1 MRTAQVAPLAE
12 SVPPLLYG
20 GTERVVFNLTEELVR
35 QGHQVTLFA
44 SGNSQTSGELVPCCA
59 RALRLDSSVL
69 DPFAHMTVMLE
80 RVRQRAAEF
89 DVLHFHIDY
98 MHFPLMRSFAHRTLT
113 TLHGR
118 IDLPDLPVV
127 FGEFQEMPLIS
138 ISFDQ
143 RRALPSVNW
152 VGNVYHGLPVD
163 LYPFTAEPA
172 GDYLAFLGR
181 ICPEK
186 RPDRAIELA
195 KAAGIPL
202 KMAAKVD
209 PVDQDY
215 FEREIEPLLGH
226 PLIDFVGEIG
236 EAQKGAFLGNARAVL
251 FPIDWPEP
259 FGLVMIEAMACGTPV
274 IGFRCGSVPEVIEDG
289 VSGFVV
295 DDMAAAVAAIQGV
308 GTLAR
313 ARVRAQ
319 FERRLTVERMTNAY
333 VDVYRTLS
341 ETDLFPQAA

>member
-1 MRTAQVAPLAE
+1 MAVRNAWCSISPR
-12 SVPPLLYG
+12 S
-20 GTERVVFNLTEELVR
+20 LVR
-35 QGHQVTLFA
+35 QGHRVTLFA
-44 SGNSQTSGELVPCCA
+44 SGDSQTSGELVPCCA

-69 DPFAHMTVMLE
+69 DPFAHVTVMLE
-80 RVRQRAAEF
+80 RVRQRVAEF

-118 IDLPDLPVV
+118 LDLPTAGRVRRVPGDAPDLHIVRPAPRVAIRQL
-127 FGEFQEMPLIS
+127 GRQRLSRAAGGPLS
-138 ISFDQ
+138 LH
-143 RRALPSVNW
+143 R
-152 VGNVYHGLPVD
+152 G
-163 LYPFTAEPA
+163 TA

-319 FERRLTVERMTNAY
+319 FERRFTVERMTNAY

-341 ETDLFPQAA
+341 ETDLFRRRPSSGRQSRQTWDTRA